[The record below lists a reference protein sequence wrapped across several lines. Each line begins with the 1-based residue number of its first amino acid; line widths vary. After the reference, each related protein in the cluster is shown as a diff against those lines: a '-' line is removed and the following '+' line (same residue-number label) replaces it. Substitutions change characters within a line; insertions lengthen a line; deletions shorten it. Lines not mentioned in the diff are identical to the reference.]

1 MCQVREEVPVKKT
14 AAKGHTHKHAGGHH
28 KHAGHHSKHHPVHH
42 HKGATAHGHH
52 VHTVARHPSHPKARG
67 LALGE
72 GVACCSAEALAASLR
87 LAGGVVDDDD
97 VLELHWRAGGTA
109 DEGVSVLAAL
119 EAAAEFGLAGYRPAK
134 VINARLE
141 DDLGVTLE
149 FKLHADED
157 IDVAEIVAGLHRY
170 GHDTSVILGLELPG
184 PHAVLAEPGRWWS
197 WGERY
202 DPSDFPY
209 ARVEECWAV
218 AWTG

>member
-14 AAKGHTHKHAGGHH
+14 PAKGHTHKHAGGHH

-87 LAGGVVDDDD
+87 LAGGAVSDDD

-109 DEGVSVLAAL
+109 DGGVSILAAL
-119 EAAAEFGLAGYRPAK
+119 EAAAKYGLAGYRPAK
-134 VINARLE
+134 VQLSAPK
-141 DDLGVTLE
+141 LGSSGPG
-149 FKLHADED
+149 FNFPC
-157 IDVAEIVAGLHRY
+157 
-170 GHDTSVILGLELPG
+170 ILGLELPG

-202 DPSDFPY
+202 DPSDFPG
-209 ARVEECWAV
+209 AVVEECWAV
-218 AWTG
+218 AWW